1 MANLGEATELSDIL
15 IGGKGDDEIRGGGG
29 NDIIEGGSNLDHL
42 EGGAGRDVV
51 LGGSGDD
58 VVGGG
63 GGRDTLRGGSGGDVL
78 SGGADQDFVRGDT
91 GADALHGDGGNDRL
105 WGDEGNDS
113 IYGGDGDDLIA
124 GGTGDDLMVGG
135 AGKDRFIYL
144 EDAGNDLIYHFEVE
158 NDVIDLRL
166 LPEAIAFS
174 DLTIVDM
181 ENGRG
186 VRISHDALGGS
197 IEIRGTAASDLSA
210 ANFAMPDGTTTS
222 ITFGSTKVGRPSDPF
237 VGSDSSALMLDSAQ
251 GTTVKAKG
259 GYDRVFGGEG
269 DDRLEGGNDPDDL
282 YGEEGD
288 DSLLGGTGHDRLFGG
303 EGDDRLD
310 GGSGQ
315 DLLLGGEG
323 DDRLTGGAGA
333 DTFVF
338 TPDHGTDTITDFTD
352 GEDTIDLS
360 SVGRGRGLRRSAG
373 YGRRGRRRH
382 RPDELR
388 RGHRPARGHGRERP
402 RRGGFRVLRAARR
415 RIAHRRDV
423 SRAKTASPPHRR
435 PRPECPDV
443 ERLTHRSWR
452 DRALA
457 RAAPLASAAR
467 CAFRQS
473 GRLYLTLW
481 GD

>member
-197 IEIRGTAASDLSA
+197 IEIRGIAASDLSA

-222 ITFGSTKVGRPSDPF
+222 ITFGSTTVGRPSDPF
-237 VGSDSSALMLDSAQ
+237 MGSDSSALMLANAQ

-259 GYDRVFGGEG
+259 GYDRV
-269 DDRLEGGNDPDDL
+269 
-282 YGEEGD
+282 
-288 DSLLGGTGHDRLFGG
+288 FGG

-352 GEDTIDLS
+352 GDDTIDLS
-360 SVGRGRGLRRSAG
+360 SLEGVAG
-373 YGRRGRRRH
+373 FEDLNIETYGTTTVI
-382 RPDELR
+382 DLTSY
-388 RGHRPARGHGRERP
+388 
-402 RRGGFRVLRAARR
+402 GGAP
-415 RIAHRRDV
+415 
-423 SRAKTASPPHRR
+423 SGSKTR
-435 PRPECPDV
+435 
-443 ERLTHRSWR
+443 T
-452 DRALA
+452 
-457 RAAPLASAAR
+457 
-467 CAFRQS
+467 
-473 GRLYLTLW
+473 
-481 GD
+481 